1 MTIHNMKYDFPEV
14 SWDQEIIHS
23 YFPYSINSWEE
34 GVMSG
39 GLAVLVILCL
49 FSLISYIKYGELIHF
64 PWGNEGEGYHWP
76 NNNHGIFP
84 TIKAKIQTIN
94 DEIKSKF

>member
-1 MTIHNMKYDFPEV
+1 MAIHNMKYDFPEV

-39 GLAVLVILCL
+39 ANVIKL
-49 FSLISYIKYGELIHF
+49 FLPVIYEFS
-64 PWGNEGEGYHWP
+64 
-76 NNNHGIFP
+76 
-84 TIKAKIQTIN
+84 
-94 DEIKSKF
+94 